1 MIAANLESAAD
12 RQPVRRLRPLP
23 GAIWPWLV
31 LLAVALMVATPL
43 TFLVLGRFSTSNIPG
58 RFSLTTLGLDNYR
71 QVWLDPDTYAVFG
84 DTLIYV
90 GGAASF
96 SIVVAGIL
104 AWLTERT
111 NMPGRIW
118 IYAGVPMTLA
128 MPGMLLGI
136 AWN

>member
-1 MIAANLESAAD
+1 MTAAILETGAD
-12 RQPVRRLRPLP
+12 RQPMRRARPRP
-23 GAIWPWLV
+23 GAIWPWAV
-31 LLAVALMVATPL
+31 LLAVALVVATPL
-43 TFLVLGRFSTSNIPG
+43 TFLVLGSFSTADIPG

-71 QVWLDPDTYAVFG
+71 QVWLDPDTYAVLG

-104 AWLTERT
+104 AWLVERT

-128 MPGMLLGI
+128 MPG
-136 AWN
+136 

>member
-1 MIAANLESAAD
+1 MTAVTLEPAAE
-12 RQPVRRLRPLP
+12 RQPMRRARPHP
-23 GAIWPWLV
+23 GAIWPWAV

-43 TFLVLGRFSTSNIPG
+43 TFLVLGSFSTSNIPG
-58 RFSLTTLGLDNYR
+58 RFSLTAFGLDNYR

-111 NMPGRIW
+111 NMPGRTW
-118 IYAGVPMTLA
+118 IHAGVP
-128 MPGMLLGI
+128 
-136 AWN
+136 